1 MFSEKKKKS
10 NIGEER
16 GLYET
21 MLKAVLSEKSLMKIH
36 QSDTAG
42 ADVRT
47 ELTISLL
54 THSVPS

>member
-1 MFSEKKKKS
+1 
-10 NIGEER
+10 
-16 GLYET
+16 